1 MSKKTSIGGQAL
13 IEGIMMK
20 GPQKTALAVRLPDGE
35 IDVSFM
41 SEKTIKDKLP
51 FLKAPVLR
59 GVVNFIE
66 SMLTGYKALMLSA
79 DKSGFTE
86 LEEEQKEGE
95 ERKEPEKLSGAVMN
109 VLMVIAA
116 VLGVALAVV
125 LFMLVPRLVVGGIDL
140 LFGDSMPSF
149 LRALIEQLIKMAVFV
164 CYVWAVSF
172 MKDIRR
178 VFMYH
183 GAEHKTIFCYEAGLP
198 LTVENVR
205 KQKRFHPRCGTSFMI
220 LMIIVGFVFSTVVQ
234 LLFRGVYDNVV
245 FWVLAKILMLPFICG
260 VGYELLKICGRHDN
274 LLTRIIAAPGLWLQR
289 ITTQEPEDDMLEIA
303 IAAVNEVIPENPDDD
318 RW

>member
-59 GVVNFIE
+59 GVVNFVE

-140 LFGDSMPSF
+140 LLGDSMPSF

-245 FWVLAKILMLPFICG
+245 FWVIAKILMLPFICG

>member
-20 GPQKTALAVRLPDGE
+20 GPQKTAMAVRLPDGG

-41 SEKTIKDKLP
+41 DEKTIKDKLP

-59 GVVNFIE
+59 GVVNFVE
-66 SMLTGYKALMLSA
+66 SMLTGYKALMISA

-86 LEEEQKEGE
+86 IEEETKDGEKKET
-95 ERKEPEKLSGAVMN
+95 EKLSGTFMN
-109 VLMVIAA
+109 VLMVIAG
-116 VLGVALAVV
+116 VLGVALSIV
-125 LFMLVPRLVVGGIDL
+125 LFMLVPRLVVGGIDM
-140 LFGDSMPSF
+140 LFKTELPSF
-149 LRALIEQLIKMAVFV
+149 MRALIEQIIKMAVFV
-164 CYVWAVSF
+164 CYVWAVSY

-198 LTVENVR
+198 LTVENAR
-205 KQKRFHPRCGTSFMI
+205 EQKRFHPRCGTSFMI
-220 LMIIVGFVFSTVVQ
+220 LMIIVGFIFSTVVQ
-234 LLFRGVYDNVV
+234 LLFRGVYDNVA
-245 FWVLAKILMLPFICG
+245 FWVIAKILMLPFICG

-274 LLTRIIAAPGLWLQR
+274 AFTRIIAAPGLWLQR

-303 IAAVNEVIPENPDDD
+303 IAAVKEVIPENPDDD

>member
-95 ERKEPEKLSGAVMN
+95 ERKEPEKLSGAFMN

-140 LFGDSMPSF
+140 LLGDSMPSF